1 MNKPTTWTVQKH
13 RDTLTRSEVEAYQA
27 RGVLPADPQA
37 KPAPRL
43 APVIAQALGP
53 WHYVAEHGD
62 EGARKLAEADG
73 AASGLPRADD

>member
-1 MNKPTTWTVQKH
+1 MNKPTTWTLQEH
-13 RDTLTRSEVEAYQA
+13 RDGDTITAYQA
-27 RGVLPADPQA
+27 RGVIPADPHA

-43 APVIAQALGP
+43 APVIGPALGP

-73 AASGLPRADD
+73 VASGLPRAEG